1 MKMSRLIFTF
11 AIMTLSL
18 TSLCSCRSTA
28 PEAESTTTEPMPWVV
43 DKFDDIKVLR
53 YEVPGFEKL
62 PLQHKTLIYYLAQAT
77 KAGRDILFDQN
88 FKYNLTVRRT
98 LEAIYNKYDG
108 DRADANFVAMEKYL
122 KKVWFANGIHHHYSN
137 DKFRPEFSREWFAEA
152 VGKYVDPQNLPI
164 EKSLL
169 LDIIFDPAL
178 YAKRLNQTDGVD
190 MVTESACNYYEGVTM
205 KEVDDFY
212 TAMRDNND
220 PTPISYGLNSK
231 LMKDEQG
238 NIVEKVW
245 KLGGMYSAAIEQ
257 IIFWL
262 EKAAQVAEEPQK
274 SIINALVNY
283 YRTGNLR
290 EFDRYNILW
299 VGDNESNVDFVN
311 GFIEDYGDPLGRK
324 ASWEGTVNFID
335 STACRRTQILSA
347 NAQWFEDNAPID
359 PKFRK
364 KEVKGVSAKVITVAM
379 LGGDCFPST
388 PIGINLPNADWIR
401 KEYGSKSV
409 TIDNITYAY
418 DKAAQ
423 GNGFNEE
430 FMLRAEDRERIAQ
443 HGKLSDD
450 LHTDLHECLGH
461 GSGQL
466 AEGVKGGEL
475 KSYTSTLEEAR
486 ADLFG
491 LYYLGD
497 PKMVEIGLIPSL
509 DVAKAQYAD
518 YIMNGMMTQFS
529 RIELGK
535 DVEEA
540 HMRNRKLI
548 AEWCYEKGKEN
559 NVIEWVKQDGKSYI
573 VVNDFDA
580 LRSLFG
586 ELLKE
591 VQRIKSTGDYEAGR
605 KLVEDY
611 AVKIDYDLHKEVLE
625 RYAKLGLEP
634 YSGFVN
640 PDYELVEKD
649 GQIVDVKLIYK
660 TDYTEQ
666 MLHYSKEWSFLPTL
680 N

>member
-1 MKMSRLIFTF
+1 
-11 AIMTLSL
+11 MTLSL
-18 TSLCSCRSTA
+18 ISLNACKPKT
-28 PEAESTTTEPMPWVV
+28 EQAEPATEQGAWVI

-53 YEVPGFEKL
+53 YEVPGFENL
-62 PLQHKTLIYYLAQAT
+62 PLQQKTLIYYLAQAT

-88 FKYNLTVRRT
+88 FKYNLTVRRA
-98 LEAIYNKYDG
+98 LEAIYTKYNG
-108 DRADANFVAMEKYL
+108 DRNSAEFKAMEKYL

-137 DKFRPEFSREWFAEA
+137 DKFRAEFTKEWFSQM
-152 VGKYVDPQNLPI
+152 VDKYVDPQEFSI

-169 LDIIFDPAL
+169 YDIIFDPTL
-178 YAKRLNQTDGVD
+178 YAVRLNQTDGVD

-205 KEVDDFY
+205 KEVEKFY
-212 TAMRDNND
+212 ADMVDEKD

-231 LMKDEQG
+231 LIKNDKGE
-238 NIVEKVW
+238 IVEQVW

-257 IIFWL
+257 IVFWL

-290 EFDRYNILW
+290 EFDRYNVLW

-324 ASWEGTVNFID
+324 ASWEGTVNFMD

-347 NAQWFEDNAPID
+347 NAQWFEDNAPIN

-379 LGGDCFPST
+379 LGGDCYPAT

-430 FMLRAEDRERIAQ
+430 FMLREEDRARIKEY
-443 HGKLSDD
+443 GKLADD

-509 DVAKAQYAD
+509 ELAKAQYAD

-535 DVEEA
+535 NVEES

-548 AEWCYEKGKEN
+548 AEWCYEKGKKD

-573 VVNDFDA
+573 VINDFDA
-580 LRSLFG
+580 LRKLFG
-586 ELLKE
+586 ELLYE

-625 RYAKLGLEP
+625 RYGKLGIEP

-649 GQIVDVKLIYK
+649 GKIVDVKLVYK
-660 TDYTEQ
+660 TDYVEQ
-666 MLHYSKEWSFLPTL
+666 MLHYSKEWSFLPSL

>member
-1 MKMSRLIFTF
+1 
-11 AIMTLSL
+11 MTLSL
-18 TSLCSCRSTA
+18 ISFNACKPKT
-28 PEAESTTTEPMPWVV
+28 EQAEPATEQGAWVI

-53 YEVPGFEKL
+53 YEVPGFENL
-62 PLQHKTLIYYLAQAT
+62 PLQQKTLIYYLAQAT

-88 FKYNLTVRRT
+88 FKYNLTVRRA
-98 LEAIYNKYDG
+98 LEAIYTKYDG
-108 DRADANFVAMEKYL
+108 DRNSAEFKAMEKYL

-137 DKFRPEFSREWFAEA
+137 DKFRAEFTKEWFSQM
-152 VGKYVDPQNLPI
+152 VDKYVDPQELSI

-169 LDIIFDPAL
+169 YDIIFDPTL
-178 YAKRLNQTDGVD
+178 YAVRLNQTDGVD

-205 KEVDDFY
+205 KEVEKFY
-212 TAMRDNND
+212 ADMVDEKD

-231 LMKDEQG
+231 LIKNDKGE
-238 NIVEKVW
+238 IVEQVW

-257 IIFWL
+257 IVFWL

-290 EFDRYNILW
+290 EFDRYNVLW

-324 ASWEGTVNFID
+324 ASWEGTVNFMD

-347 NAQWFEDNAPID
+347 NAQWFEDNAPIN

-379 LGGDCFPST
+379 LGGDCYPAT

-430 FMLRAEDRERIAQ
+430 FMLREEDRARIKEY
-443 HGKLSDD
+443 GKLADD

-509 DVAKAQYAD
+509 ELAKAQYAD

-535 DVEEA
+535 NVEES

-548 AEWCYEKGKEN
+548 AEWCYEKGKKD

-573 VVNDFDA
+573 VINDFDA
-580 LRSLFG
+580 LRKLFG
-586 ELLKE
+586 ELLYE

-625 RYAKLGLEP
+625 RYGKLGIEP

-649 GQIVDVKLIYK
+649 GKIVDVKLVYK
-660 TDYTEQ
+660 TDYVEQ
-666 MLHYSKEWSFLPTL
+666 MLHYSKEWSFLPSL

>member
-1 MKMSRLIFTF
+1 MKMKTAILIATTMV
-11 AIMTLSL
+11 ITTLSL
-18 TSLCSCRSTA
+18 SSCGNKSA
-28 PEAESTTTEPMPWVV
+28 EAEQAIDPANAPWIV
-43 DKFDDIKVLR
+43 DRFDDIKVLR
-53 YEVPGFEKL
+53 YEVPGFENL
-62 PLQHKTLIYYLAQAT
+62 PLNQKLLVYYLAQAS
-77 KAGRDILFDQN
+77 KCGRDILFDQN
-88 FKYNLTVRRT
+88 FKYNLAIRRT
-98 LEAIYNKYDG
+98 LEQIYTNYDG
-108 DRADANFVAMEKYL
+108 DREAAEFKAMEKYL

-137 DKFRPEFSREWFAEA
+137 DKFKPEFPMEWFMEQID
-152 VGKYVDPQNLPI
+152 KYVKEPQAD
-164 EKSLL
+164 KDLL
-169 LDIIFDPAL
+169 LHVIFKEDLFAV
-178 YAKRLNQTDGVD
+178 RLNQTDGVD
-190 MVTESACNYYEGVTM
+190 MVVASACNYYEGIKM
-205 KEVDDFY
+205 AEVEKFY
-212 TAMRDNND
+212 ADMVDEND
-220 PTPISYGLNSK
+220 PRPISYGLNSK
-231 LMKDEQG
+231 LVKEPNG
-238 NIVEKVW
+238 KIYERVW
-245 KLGGMYSAAIEQ
+245 KLGGMYSEAIEQ

-274 SIINALVNY
+274 SIIAALINY
-283 YRTGNLR
+283 YRTGDLR
-290 EFDRYNILW
+290 EFDRYNVLW

-324 ASWEGTVNFID
+324 ASWEATVNFMD
-335 STACRRTQILSA
+335 SLACRRTQIIAA
-347 NAQWFEDNAPID
+347 NAQWFEDNAPIN
-359 PKFRK
+359 PAFRK

-379 LGGDCFPST
+379 LGGDCYPAT

-430 FMLRAEDRERIAQ
+430 FMLREEDRARIAEY
-443 HGKLSDD
+443 GKLGDD

-466 AEGVKGGEL
+466 APGVKGGEL
-475 KSYTSTLEEAR
+475 KSYTSTLEETR

-518 YIMNGMMTQFS
+518 YIMNGMMTQFA

-535 DVEEA
+535 NVEES

-548 AEWCYEKGKEN
+548 AEWCYEKGKKD

-580 LRSLFG
+580 LRKLFG
-586 ELLKE
+586 ELLFE

-625 RYAKLGLEP
+625 RYGKLGIEP

-640 PDYELVEKD
+640 PDYELVVKD
-649 GQIVDVKLIYK
+649 GEIVDVKLVPQY
-660 TDYTEQ
+660 DYVEQ
-666 MLHYSKEWSFLPTL
+666 MLHYSKEWSFLPSF

>member
-1 MKMSRLIFTF
+1 MKMKTAILIATTMV
-11 AIMTLSL
+11 ITTLSL
-18 TSLCSCRSTA
+18 SSCGNKSA
-28 PEAESTTTEPMPWVV
+28 EAEQAIDPANAPWIV
-43 DKFDDIKVLR
+43 DRFDDIKVLR
-53 YEVPGFEKL
+53 YEVPGFENL
-62 PLQHKTLIYYLAQAT
+62 PLNQKLLVYYLAQAS
-77 KAGRDILFDQN
+77 KCGRDILFDQN
-88 FKYNLTVRRT
+88 FKYNLAIRRT
-98 LEAIYNKYDG
+98 LEQIYTNYDG
-108 DRADANFVAMEKYL
+108 DREAAEFKAMEKYL

-137 DKFRPEFSREWFAEA
+137 DKFKPEFPMEWFMEQID
-152 VGKYVDPQNLPI
+152 KYVKEPQAD
-164 EKSLL
+164 KDLL
-169 LDIIFDPAL
+169 RHVIFKDDLFAV
-178 YAKRLNQTDGVD
+178 RLNQTDGVD
-190 MVTESACNYYEGVTM
+190 MVVASACNYYEGIKM
-205 KEVDDFY
+205 EEVEKFY
-212 TAMRDNND
+212 ADMVDEND
-220 PTPISYGLNSK
+220 PRPISYGLNSK
-231 LMKDEQG
+231 LVKEPNG
-238 NIVEKVW
+238 KIYERVW
-245 KLGGMYSAAIEQ
+245 KLGGMYSEAIEQ

-274 SIINALVNY
+274 SIINALINY
-283 YRTGNLR
+283 YRTGDLR
-290 EFDRYNILW
+290 EFDRYNVLW

-324 ASWEGTVNFID
+324 ASWEATVNFMD
-335 STACRRTQILSA
+335 SLACRRTQIIAA
-347 NAQWFEDNAPID
+347 NAQWFEDNAPIN
-359 PKFRK
+359 PAFRK

-379 LGGDCFPST
+379 LGGDCYPAT

-430 FMLRAEDRERIAQ
+430 FMLREEDRARIAEY
-443 HGKLSDD
+443 GKLGDD

-466 AEGVKGGEL
+466 APGVKGGEL
-475 KSYTSTLEEAR
+475 KSYTSTLEETR

-518 YIMNGMMTQFS
+518 YIMNGMMTQFA

-535 DVEEA
+535 NVEES

-548 AEWCYEKGKEN
+548 AEWCYEKGKKD

-573 VVNDFDA
+573 VVNDFEA
-580 LRSLFG
+580 LRKLFG
-586 ELLKE
+586 ELLFE

-625 RYAKLGLEP
+625 RYGKLGIEP

-649 GQIVDVKLIYK
+649 GEIVDVKLVPQY
-660 TDYTEQ
+660 DYVEQ
-666 MLHYSKEWSFLPTL
+666 MLHYSKEWSFLPSF

>member
-1 MKMSRLIFTF
+1 
-11 AIMTLSL
+11 MTLSL
-18 TSLCSCRSTA
+18 ISLNSCKPKT
-28 PEAESTTTEPMPWVV
+28 EQAEPATEQGAWVI

-62 PLQHKTLIYYLAQAT
+62 PLQQKTLIYYLAQAT

-88 FKYNLTVRRT
+88 FKYNLTVRRA
-98 LEAIYNKYDG
+98 LESIYTKYDG
-108 DRADANFVAMEKYL
+108 DRNSADFKAMEKYL

-137 DKFRPEFSREWFAEA
+137 DKFRAEFTKEWFSQM
-152 VGKYVDPQNLPI
+152 VDKYVDPQELAI

-169 LDIIFDPAL
+169 YDIIFDPAL
-178 YAKRLNQTDGVD
+178 YAIRLNQTDGVD

-205 KEVDDFY
+205 KEVEKFYADMVDDK
-212 TAMRDNND
+212 D

-231 LMKDEQG
+231 LIKNDKGE
-238 NIVEKVW
+238 IVEQVW

-257 IIFWL
+257 IVFWL

-290 EFDRYNILW
+290 EFDRYNVLW

-324 ASWEGTVNFID
+324 ASWESTVNFMD

-347 NAQWFEDNAPID
+347 NAQWFEDNAPIN

-379 LGGDCFPST
+379 LGGDCYPAT

-430 FMLRAEDRERIAQ
+430 FMLREEDRARIKEY
-443 HGKLSDD
+443 GKLADD

-509 DVAKAQYAD
+509 ELAKAQYAD

-535 DVEEA
+535 NVEES

-548 AEWCYEKGKEN
+548 AEWCYEKGKKD

-580 LRSLFG
+580 LRKLFG
-586 ELLKE
+586 ELLYE

-625 RYAKLGLEP
+625 RYGKLGIEP

-649 GQIVDVKLIYK
+649 GKIVDVKLVYK
-660 TDYTEQ
+660 TDYVEQ
-666 MLHYSKEWSFLPTL
+666 MLHYSKEWSFLPSI

>member
-1 MKMSRLIFTF
+1 MKKTRSILIATTM
-11 AIMTLSL
+11 ILSL
-18 TSLCSCRSTA
+18 TSLNSCRPKVEEPA
-28 PEAESTTTEPMPWVV
+28 PATEQNSWVI

-62 PLQHKTLIYYLAQAT
+62 PLQQKILIYYLAQAT
-77 KAGRDILFDQN
+77 KCGRDILFDQN
-88 FKYNLTVRRT
+88 FKYNLTVRRA
-98 LEAIYNKYDG
+98 LESIYTKYDG
-108 DRADANFVAMEKYL
+108 DRNAAEFKAMEKYL

-137 DKFRPEFSREWFAEA
+137 DKFRPEFPREWFSQM
-152 VGKYVDPQNLPI
+152 VDKYVDPQELAI
-164 EKSLL
+164 EKALL
-169 LDIIFDPAL
+169 YDIIFDPAL
-178 YAKRLNQTDGVD
+178 YAVRLNQTDGVD

-205 KEVDDFY
+205 KEVEKFY
-212 TAMRDNND
+212 ADMRDDND

-231 LMKDEQG
+231 LVKNESG
-238 NIVEKVW
+238 EIVEQTW
-245 KLGGMYSAAIEQ
+245 KLGGMYSAAIQQ
-257 IIFWL
+257 IVFWL

-290 EFDRYNILW
+290 EFDRYNVLW

-324 ASWEGTVNFID
+324 ASWEGTVNFMD

-379 LGGDCFPST
+379 LGGDCYPAT

-430 FMLRAEDRERIAQ
+430 FMLREEDRARIKQ
-443 HGKLSDD
+443 YGKLGDD

-497 PKMVEIGLIPSL
+497 EKMVEIGLIPST

-518 YIMNGMMTQFS
+518 YIMNGMMTQLS

-535 DVEEA
+535 NVEEA

-548 AEWCYEKGKEN
+548 AEWCYEKGKKD

-573 VVNDFDA
+573 VVNDFEA
-580 LRSLFG
+580 LRKLFG

-591 VQRIKSTGDYEAGR
+591 VQCIKSTGDYEAGR

-625 RYAKLGLEP
+625 RYKKLNLEP

-649 GQIVDVKLIYK
+649 GEIVDVKLVYK
-660 TDYTEQ
+660 NDYVEQ
-666 MLHYSKEWSFLPTL
+666 MLHYSKEWSFLPSI

>member
-1 MKMSRLIFTF
+1 MKKTRSILIATTM
-11 AIMTLSL
+11 ILSL
-18 TSLCSCRSTA
+18 TSLNSCRQKVEEPA
-28 PEAESTTTEPMPWVV
+28 PATEQTSWVI

-62 PLQHKTLIYYLAQAT
+62 PLQQKMLIYYLAQAT
-77 KAGRDILFDQN
+77 KCGRDILFDQN

-98 LEAIYNKYDG
+98 LEAIYTKYDG
-108 DRADANFVAMEKYL
+108 DRNAAEFKAMEKYL

-137 DKFRPEFSREWFAEA
+137 DKFQPEFPREWFAQM
-152 VGKYVDPQNLPI
+152 VDKYIDPQELAI

-169 LDIIFDPAL
+169 YDIIFDPAL
-178 YAKRLNQTDGVD
+178 YAIRLNQTDGVD

-205 KEVDDFY
+205 KEVEKFY
-212 TAMRDNND
+212 ADMRDDND

-231 LMKDEQG
+231 LVKNEKGEIIEQT
-238 NIVEKVW
+238 W
-245 KLGGMYSAAIEQ
+245 KLGGMYSAAIQQ
-257 IIFWL
+257 IVFWL

-274 SIINALVNY
+274 SIINALINY

-290 EFDRYNILW
+290 EFDRYNVLW

-324 ASWEGTVNFID
+324 ASWEGTVNFMD

-379 LGGDCFPST
+379 LGGDCYPAT

-430 FMLRAEDRERIAQ
+430 FMLRAEDRERIKL

-535 DVEEA
+535 DVEES

-573 VVNDFDA
+573 VVNDFEA
-580 LRSLFG
+580 LRKLFG

-605 KLVEDY
+605 RLVEDY

-625 RYAKLGLEP
+625 RYKKLNLEP

-649 GQIVDVKLIYK
+649 GEIVDVKLIYK
-660 TDYTEQ
+660 TDYVEQ
-666 MLHYSKEWSFLPTL
+666 MLHYSKEWSFLPSI